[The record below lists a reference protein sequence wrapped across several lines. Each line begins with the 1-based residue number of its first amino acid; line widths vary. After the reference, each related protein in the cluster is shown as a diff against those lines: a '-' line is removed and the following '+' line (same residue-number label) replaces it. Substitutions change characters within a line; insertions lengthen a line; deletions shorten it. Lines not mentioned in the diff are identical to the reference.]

1 MKAKQKETNRV
12 TELVFILDRSGSMS
26 GLEAD
31 TIGGFNAMLKKQKEE
46 PGTCYVTTVLFDNFS
61 TTIHDRVPIERV
73 DPLTERDYQPG
84 GCTALLD
91 ALGDTIRH
99 IASIHRYARPEDVPG
114 QTLFVITT
122 DGLENASR
130 RFGADQVRRMISH
143 EQEKYGWE
151 FLFVAAN
158 IDAVETAE
166 RYGIR
171 RNRAVNYH
179 ADRRGTGVVFD
190 AVSDAV
196 GAVRAAAPLADSW
209 SASIDADYK
218 SREKDAD

>member
-31 TIGGFNAMLKKQKEE
+31 TIGGFNTMLKKQKEE

-73 DPLTERDYQPG
+73 EPLTERDYQPG

-99 IASIHRYARPEDVPG
+99 IASIHRYARPEDVPA

>member
-1 MKAKQKETNRV
+1 MPA
-12 TELVFILDRSGSMS
+12 
-26 GLEAD
+26 
-31 TIGGFNAMLKKQKEE
+31 
-46 PGTCYVTTVLFDNFS
+46 
-61 TTIHDRVPIERV
+61 
-73 DPLTERDYQPG
+73 
-84 GCTALLD
+84 
-91 ALGDTIRH
+91 
-99 IASIHRYARPEDVPG
+99 

-122 DGLENASR
+122 DGMENASR

-151 FLFVAAN
+151 FLFLGAN

-179 ADRRGTGVVFD
+179 ADRRGTDVVFN